1 MEIKVPRLFTIT
13 LERERMRKK
22 GTEVALAAVAVIFD

>member
-13 LERERMRKK
+13 LDEREKK
-22 GTEVALAAVAVIFD
+22 ETEVALAAVAVIFD